1 MQNSERTLCVQKGYI
16 DNSVITCDKIIETT
30 KSILTKTV
38 PIESIPANFNAK
50 KLIWKMRT
58 FYILVIFLLI
68 TMTLSI
74 AVSISF
80 FIKYRAR
87 QKHLLPFHNVNV
99 EFKKLDVNN
108 VF

>member
-38 PIESIPANFNAK
+38 PIESIPAKFNDK

-68 TMTLSI
+68 TMTVSI

-80 FIKYRAR
+80 FVKYRAR
-87 QKHLLPFHNVNV
+87 QKHLLPFHNVNT